1 MPKILIIEDDPFL
14 FEMYAV
20 KLTEEKF
27 DVEGAT
33 DGKEGIKKIAQLKPD
48 LVLLDLVLPKIDGFN
63 VLKEIKSASDL
74 GDVKVVILTNLG
86 QKEDL
91 QKGFDLGAD
100 DYIIKAHFT
109 PSEVVD
115 RIKKLLNKKNKK

>member
-27 DVEGAT
+27 DVEGAI
-33 DGKEGIKKIAQLKPD
+33 DGQEGIKKIAQLKPD
-48 LVLLDLVLPKIDGFN
+48 LVLLDLVLPKIDGFK

-115 RIKKLLNKKNKK
+115 RIKKLLNKKIKK